1 MLRDFSQD
9 MITKPV
15 SLNCKGIVI
24 FGRVIALLTYDCFDV
39 KHNAAANT
47 RGIDPAAI
55 RAKPVGNTC

>member
-1 MLRDFSQD
+1 
-9 MITKPV
+9 
-15 SLNCKGIVI
+15 
-24 FGRVIALLTYDCFDV
+24 LTYDCFDV